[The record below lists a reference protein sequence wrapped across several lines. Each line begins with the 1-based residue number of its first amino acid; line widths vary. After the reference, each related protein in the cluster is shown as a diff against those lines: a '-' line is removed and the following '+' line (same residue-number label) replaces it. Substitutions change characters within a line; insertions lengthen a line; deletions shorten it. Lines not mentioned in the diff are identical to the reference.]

1 MKKNLFLISIG
12 SVLLFL
18 TACTTLQT
26 VSYERL
32 QPADVNFPGQ
42 IRKVAIVNN
51 MPSVTQDYKQVDYK
65 SASLEGD
72 GKVAAEALA
81 QEVVAVNY
89 FDQVVVCDNSFRK
102 DAELLERLIP
112 KETVDD
118 LLRELEVDML
128 LSMERVNVEL
138 KEGIFFIP
146 ELYVT
151 VPAVD
156 GIVTSVVRAYIKERE
171 EPLFTVQKTDTLCW
185 QLTPKLSFSDV
196 VKEASEYA
204 ASMPM
209 QNLLPYWVEM
219 ERYYYDGGNVEMR
232 DAGVYVREEEWEEA
246 SVLWKKAYDQK
257 KGKVKMRAAYNLAV
271 YSEMKNDFDKAREYL
286 DAAYA
291 LSAENSWDQQ
301 LILLYRMKL
310 EDECQKNLRLNIQMK
325 RFEP

>member
-102 DAELLERLIP
+102 DAEPLERLIP

-232 DAGVYVREEEWEEA
+232 DAGVYVREEQWEEA

-310 EDECQKNLRLNIQMK
+310 EDECQKNQRLNIQMK

>member
-81 QEVVAVNY
+81 QEVVTVNY

-102 DAELLERLIP
+102 DAEPLERLIP

-138 KEGIFFIP
+138 KEGILFIP

-204 ASMPM
+204 ASMPI

-232 DAGVYVREEEWEEA
+232 DAGVYVREEQWEEA
-246 SVLWKKAYDQK
+246 SVLWQKAYDQK

-310 EDECQKNLRLNIQMK
+310 EDECQKNQRLNIQMK

>member
-232 DAGVYVREEEWEEA
+232 DAGVYVREEQWEEA

>member
-102 DAELLERLIP
+102 DAEPLERLIP

-204 ASMPM
+204 ASMPI

-232 DAGVYVREEEWEEA
+232 DAGVYVREEQWEEA

>member
-102 DAELLERLIP
+102 DAEPLERLIP

-232 DAGVYVREEEWEEA
+232 DAGVYVREEQWEEA
-246 SVLWKKAYDQK
+246 SVLWQKAYDQK

-310 EDECQKNLRLNIQMK
+310 EDECQKNQRLNIQMK

>member
-1 MKKNLFLISIG
+1 MKKNLFLITIG

-18 TACTTLQT
+18 TSCTTLQT

-32 QPADVNFPGQ
+32 QPADVNFPRQ

-102 DAELLERLIP
+102 DAEPLERLIP

-138 KEGIFFIP
+138 KEGILFIP
-146 ELYVT
+146 EVYVT

-185 QLTPKLSFSDV
+185 QLISKLSFSDV
-196 VKEASEYA
+196 VKESSEYA

-257 KGKVKMRAAYNLAV
+257 KGKSKMRAAYNLAV

-291 LSAENSWDQQ
+291 LADENSWDQQ

-310 EDECQKNLRLNIQMK
+310 EDECQKNQRLNIQMK

>member
-102 DAELLERLIP
+102 GAEPLERLIP

-209 QNLLPYWVEM
+209 QNLLPYWVEV

-310 EDECQKNLRLNIQMK
+310 EDECQKNRRLNIQMK